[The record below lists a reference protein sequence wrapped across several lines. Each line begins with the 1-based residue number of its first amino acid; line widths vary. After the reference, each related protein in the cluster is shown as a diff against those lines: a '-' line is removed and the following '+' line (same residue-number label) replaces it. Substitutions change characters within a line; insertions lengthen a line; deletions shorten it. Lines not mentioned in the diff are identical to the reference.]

1 MSPIE
6 VRHSVRAQPV
16 DLESGIEFRNGRADF
31 VEDVRKVMNRT
42 AVQAESAL
50 RHARYIYST
59 SAGDLRDRAPEFTA
73 GMRNSV
79 DWFAQR
85 LGQRAACAVAVTR
98 PSRRGIRA
106 KLEPWIADVSV
117 RLRELDARLGA
128 SENMR
133 TACRRIEARL
143 SRMEFEV
150 YMGAAIALVA
160 LAILIHG
167 IVT

>member
-50 RHARYIYST
+50 RHARYIYSA
-59 SAGDLRDRAPEFTA
+59 SAGDLRDRAPELA
-73 GMRNSV
+73 RGMRKAA

-85 LGQRAACAVAVTR
+85 AAWAMAVTH

-133 TACRRIEARL
+133 TACRWIEARL
-143 SRMEFEV
+143 SRTEFEV

-167 IVT
+167 IAT